1 MLELTNHVLVDVGIH
16 TITAFAGVESPA
28 QVTPQHLDAIA
39 DQLAQIYSTGIGRS
53 LSQGIVFPNSGF
65 TQAAFDGPKLAHK
78 RRAWADLVLRGHQ
91 NLDLEAIVSAL
102 EKPEYRA
109 MVLRGAADA
118 PPCAFTGKPAYLR
131 VSRDMFPMLNGRGVI
146 NFGGLGTAG
155 VPVSDLALLAIH
167 AMPLGCVIS
176 QGRLLAVESDDPQI
190 AFGIVRR
197 NYEKNIAF
205 LNLAAQG
212 TMMGF
217 PNISSFKTRLI
228 DLLVDVIGALSG
240 GDYEYRIPSLT
251 AYHFSNSGQDA
262 KMDIYSLPSSVVA
275 FVREAN
281 MGSRRAAWQEI
292 VNRAWQQEKVE
303 QEELQEERPKITRRN
318 FLYEDLFSLP
328 QNARA
333 FLRTYILRQPLKA
346 LKNDVRGTYDLR
358 RESDLV
364 SWEIT
369 DLFLRRMMNMEKARI
384 DKIRE
389 LGDSLAEHIR
399 QHNDHRLLRELYRAT
414 RYPSFRLTLL
424 RAISAQRGGD
434 QPLVPFDT
442 YIKVFEE
449 NDDLERT
456 DWNLARDL
464 LLIRVF
470 EQLHRANKLDELAN
484 ALEPDSATEAN
495 AE

>member
-16 TITAFAGVESPA
+16 TITAFAGVQSPA

-65 TQAAFDGPKLAHK
+65 TQAAFDKPEFAYK

-91 NLDLEAIVSAL
+91 HLDLEPIMNAL
-102 EKPEYRA
+102 GKPEYRA
-109 MVLRGAADA
+109 MVLRGTADA
-118 PPCAFTGKPAYLR
+118 PLCVFTGKPAYLR

-146 NFGGLGTAG
+146 NFSGLGTAG
-155 VPVSDLALLAIH
+155 VPVSDVALLAIH

-176 QGRLLAVESDDPQI
+176 QGRLLAVESDDSEI
-190 AFGIVRR
+190 TFGIVRR
-197 NYEKNIAF
+197 NYEKNVAF

-212 TMMGF
+212 NMTGF

-228 DLLVDVIGALSG
+228 DLLVSVVEELSG

-275 FVREAN
+275 FVRQAN
-281 MGSRRAAWQEI
+281 LGSRRAAWQEI
-292 VNRAWQQEKVE
+292 VKRAWQQEKGE

-389 LGDSLAEHIR
+389 LGDSLSKYIS
-399 QHNDHRLLRELYRAT
+399 QHDDRRLLRALYQAKDYRA
-414 RYPSFRLTLL
+414 FRINLL
-424 RAISAQRGGD
+424 RAISTHRGGEE
-434 QPLVPFDT
+434 PLVPFDT

-449 NDDLERT
+449 NDEFERT

-470 EQLHRANKLDELAN
+470 EQLHHAHKLDELAD
-484 ALEPDSATEAN
+484 ALEPESATETN